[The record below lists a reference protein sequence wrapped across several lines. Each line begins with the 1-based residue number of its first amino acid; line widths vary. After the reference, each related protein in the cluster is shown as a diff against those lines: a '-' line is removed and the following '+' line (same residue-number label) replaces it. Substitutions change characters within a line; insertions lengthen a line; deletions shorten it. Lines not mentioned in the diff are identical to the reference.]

1 MTLWRLRHKLK
12 SYVTFGQVFGLISS
26 YFIGWLRVVL
36 DEKSLQGYPVN
47 TGVPEGFML
56 GPKFFFIYI
65 NGIPIMLPPILIF
78 TCR

>member
-36 DEKSLQGYPVN
+36 DDKSLQGYPVN
-47 TGVPEGFML
+47 TGVPEVLCSVLNFSLYTSMAFRL
-56 GPKFFFIYI
+56 CY
-65 NGIPIMLPPILIF
+65 L
-78 TCR
+78 